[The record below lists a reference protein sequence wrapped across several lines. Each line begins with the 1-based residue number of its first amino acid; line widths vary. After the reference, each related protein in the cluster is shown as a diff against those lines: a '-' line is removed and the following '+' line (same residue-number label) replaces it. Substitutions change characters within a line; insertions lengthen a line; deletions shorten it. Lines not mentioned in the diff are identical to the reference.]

1 MERKRIR
8 DFGIVPGVMKTGPK
22 NKITDVPGVLVGHKT
37 VRNGDNKTGVTVIVP
52 GPGNV
57 FERKFIAAGYVHNGF
72 GKTCGLVQVEELGT
86 LETPIA
92 LTNTL
97 NVGLAADALVEYTIR
112 QCEED
117 QVEVTSVSPVVGEC
131 NDCRINRI
139 QHRAV
144 SMEDVME
151 AFSGAGED
159 FEEGDVGA
167 GTGTVCYGLKGG
179 IGSASRVMRI
189 GGVNY
194 TLGVLVQSNFGAT
207 EDLVIDGIRAGQ
219 RILEEKERRRKMA
232 AAEQDQ
238 GSIMT
243 IIATDLPV
251 SDRQLKR
258 IIRRAGVG
266 IARTGAYTGHGS
278 GEVMIGFT
286 TAGRLQGKDSPEIM
300 TSTCIREDLINVAFK
315 AAAEAVNEAILNS
328 MTAAGR
334 TGGLAGRCITACRS
348 SFRRFLNI
356 NGEGTSAPVLLS
368 RILPWCG

>member
-112 QCEED
+112 QCEKD

-232 AAEQDQ
+232 TAEQDQ

-334 TGGLAGRCITACRS
+334 TGGLAGEVYYS
-348 SFRRFLNI
+348 LSEFLRRFLNI